1 MVASHLNSILTTVQY
16 RAEKMIIINHLKN
29 RDGIKARSDAWM
41 FKYSYY
47 IHVDID
53 KQLLG

>member
-53 KQLLG
+53 KRLLG